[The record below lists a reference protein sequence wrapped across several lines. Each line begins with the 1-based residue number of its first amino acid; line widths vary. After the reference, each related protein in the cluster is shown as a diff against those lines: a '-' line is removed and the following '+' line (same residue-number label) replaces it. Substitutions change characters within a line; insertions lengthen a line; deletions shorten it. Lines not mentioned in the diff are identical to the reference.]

1 MPATQAT
8 KHMKKRLRKE
18 NEHKRTT
25 PTENRTRIQKQQLSA
40 KEAIR
45 ARREF

>member
-8 KHMKKRLRKE
+8 KHMKKRLR

-40 KEAIR
+40 KEALR